1 MIEGRRADPLRGDS
15 FAKAAHPPWAIK
27 GLGGADATPS
37 SATKEGVDSANLA

>member
-1 MIEGRRADPLRGDS
+1 MIEGRRADPLRVTAS
-15 FAKAAHPPWAIK
+15 RKPRPPWAIK